1 MLSRREFGNAAALGF
16 TTFAAS
22 GFLRPDALAQ
32 TTGPKAPAAGGDTR
46 LQIAALIYPNM
57 ILLDLAGPMTAF
69 NIMRAD
75 INLVAKT
82 VAPIAT
88 DVGIPLMPT
97 TTFAQCPA
105 GVDVLFVPG
114 GLAGTAAAMNDAETV
129 EFARSS
135 GNGARFVTSVCTGS
149 LLLGAAGLLV
159 GYDATS
165 HWYVRDLLP
174 LMGAKL
180 KTDRVVVDRN
190 RITGGG
196 VTAGLD
202 FGLEIARQIR
212 GEETARLIQ
221 LLLEYDPKP
230 PLDAGSPEHAG
241 PELTA
246 RVLKARAPAIGVARE
261 AALQAGARLKL

>member
-1 MLSRREFGNAAALGF
+1 
-16 TTFAAS
+16 
-22 GFLRPDALAQ
+22 
-32 TTGPKAPAAGGDTR
+32 
-46 LQIAALIYPNM
+46 M

-69 NIMRAD
+69 NIMPAD
-75 INLVAKT
+75 IHLVAKT
-82 VAPIAT
+82 MAPIAT

-97 TTFAQCPA
+97 VTLAQCPA
-105 GVDVLFVPG
+105 NVDILFVPG
-114 GLAGTAAAMNDAETV
+114 GLARTTAAMNDAETV
-129 EFARSS
+129 EFARDC
-135 GNGARFVTSVCTGS
+135 GTRAHFVTSVCTGA

-212 GEETARLIQ
+212 GEDAARLIQ
-221 LLLEYDPKP
+221 LLLEYNPKP
-230 PLDAGSPEHAG
+230 PLAAGSPEHAG

-246 RVLKARAPAIGVARE
+246 RVLKARGAAIGVARE
-261 AALQAGARLKL
+261 AAMQAGARLKL